1 MILMIG
7 GPSNLFV
14 YGSLRPGGGV
24 FHRFLGGFA
33 RRVIE
38 ATLDG
43 YALYGRG
50 LPYPFIVPEEGGHVH
65 GEVVAIAPERL
76 AEVIGS
82 LDFYEGREYH
92 RVVVHPVTDTGE
104 TLDAWAFV
112 ASPSMPLDPAGRIA
126 GGDWLDPSVGS

>member
-1 MILMIG
+1 MNGMIG

-33 RRVIE
+33 LRVVE

-43 YALYGRG
+43 FALYGRG
-50 LPYPFIVPEEGGHVH
+50 LPYPFIAPEEGGLVH
-65 GEVVAIAPERL
+65 GEVVAIDPERM

-82 LDFYEGREYH
+82 LDFYEGPEY
-92 RVVVHPVTDTGE
+92 RRIVVHPVTDSGE
-104 TLDAWAFV
+104 TLDAWAF
-112 ASPSMPLDPAGRIA
+112 AAAPSVPLDAAGRIP
-126 GGDWLDPSVGS
+126 GGDWLDASSR